1 MNCGSPV
8 RSTISSSSILIILA
22 FVGVA
27 STTGLDFS
35 GVGRTFGSEEEESS
49 LILFLTMLH
58 RMFWMTWC
66 RLGVPIKIFIL
77 LFGWLLIICYYLYS
91 DLYMCQNPNTSA

>member
-1 MNCGSPV
+1 M
-8 RSTISSSSILIILA
+8 RSTISSFSILIILV

-27 STTGLDFS
+27 STTGSDFA
-35 GVGRTFGSEEEESS
+35 GVGRTTGSEEEESS
-49 LILFLTMLH
+49 SILFLVMLH
-58 RMFWMTWC
+58 RMTWC

-91 DLYMCQNPNTSA
+91 DSYMCQNPNTSA